1 MRRRDK
7 YAKKLGKYNTNIN
20 QYKYKAATTDN
31 PFMALKYE
39 YDNQLFWEQQFD
51 ETLSKMKKEL
61 GSDNIGKLEDNPY
74 YKKYA
79 KKGEEYYKQLVV
91 YNNLTKSGSI
101 QKVQGGYLVD
111 PALIFGPDWDKDK

>member
-1 MRRRDK
+1 
-7 YAKKLGKYNTNIN
+7 
-20 QYKYKAATTDN
+20 
-31 PFMALKYE
+31 MALKYE
-39 YDNQLFWEQQFD
+39 YDYQLFWEQKFD

-79 KKGEEYYKQLVV
+79 KKGEEYYKQLVM
-91 YNNLTKSGSI
+91 YNNLTKSGTI

-111 PALIFGPDWDKDK
+111 PALIFGPDWDKDNK